1 MITSIEISKEKG
13 IVVTGDDV
21 EDDLPP
27 IAKHLRE
34 KVFSLIFGSRKFA
47 LLRKIECGLDIREK
61 IKKPYISTKYSIK
74 KNEKYKI
81 KNIGIK

>member
-1 MITSIEISKEKG
+1 MTNIEISKDKG
-13 IVVTGDDV
+13 IVITGDDI

-47 LLRKIECGLDIREK
+47 LLRKVECGLDVKEK
-61 IKKPYISTKYSIK
+61 IKKPYISSKYSIK
-74 KNEKYKI
+74 KHKKYNI
-81 KNIGIK
+81 KNIGIE